1 MFLNDKMVRLILK
14 QKELEAAAAE
24 AEGTPNPDYFN
35 FDVDDIGEKKI
46 EKVFNEK
53 SLFFNLI
60 KYIENQ
66 KGFF

>member
-1 MFLNDKMVRLILK
+1 M
-14 QKELEAAAAE
+14 EAAAAE
-24 AEGTPNPDYFN
+24 AEGTPDPEYYLDFN
-35 FDVDDIGEKKI
+35 VDDIGEKKI

-66 KGFF
+66 RGFF